1 MKQKGFGNET
11 EFIMGCAHVLVCER
25 GCEYRR
31 LERGWGL
38 GGLYVQAPATGWSG
52 IQGQLLGRPSVW
64 AHLPEG
70 SVFMHWIYV
79 YILSTNKLVLSREG
93 SRIRPSVLS
102 VSMWVL
108 SGFGLC
114 WSVRLAVH
122 VCAHAVCGD
131 LPACWL
137 YTSSLSAGC
146 TWGQGTVPVS
156 PLPDNRIWQLLT
168 EMRLKG

>member
-25 GCEYRR
+25 GCEFWQ
-31 LERGWGL
+31 LERVWVWGL
-38 GGLYVQAPATGWSG
+38 GGLYVQAPATGQSG

-64 AHLPEG
+64 AQLPEG
-70 SVFMHWIYV
+70 SVFMHWIDV
-79 YILSTNKLVLSREG
+79 YILSTNKLVLIGEG

-108 SGFGLC
+108 SVFGLC
-114 WSVRLAVH
+114 WSVWLAVH
-122 VCAHAVCGD
+122 ICVPVVCRD

-137 YTSSLSAGC
+137 YVFSLSAGC
-146 TWGQGTVPVS
+146 T
-156 PLPDNRIWQLLT
+156 
-168 EMRLKG
+168 